1 MCPPP
6 PPSSPI
12 KGEEAI
18 GLTHC
23 DTPAG
28 SSASFSDFGCGE
40 SMGETLLA
48 EAKEIDNR
56 GWGEYHEAYPVSR
69 LRSA

>member
-1 MCPPP
+1 
-6 PPSSPI
+6 
-12 KGEEAI
+12 
-18 GLTHC
+18 
-23 DTPAG
+23 
-28 SSASFSDFGCGE
+28 
-40 SMGETLLA
+40 MGETLLA

>member
-1 MCPPP
+1 MMCDKTVGIIY
-6 PPSSPI
+6 SLYEI
-12 KGEEAI
+12 VTD
-18 GLTHC
+18 LWN
-23 DTPAG
+23 
-28 SSASFSDFGCGE
+28 
-40 SMGETLLA
+40 GETCRMRALAA